1 MTGHYTQKKSA
12 TSSQPPKLCDTNLS
26 ITIILP
32 SLVMLRS
39 HWPSCCHI
47 DTLTSTSLPISPCF
61 GNSTFANV
69 AAWNIPLP
77 LAPGNFL
84 VIQVWVQPS
93 SLHRSHPFKVDC
105 PAALTS
111 LSSPS
116 HTQHLANIFLCT
128 CQFCLLPS
136 VQWEYALPKSRTSS
150 LWLSSPFPVPRT
162 VHKHLAVML
171 MLYKWKFE
179 FKKEQVG

>member
-1 MTGHYTQKKSA
+1 MSSHYTQKKPA

-39 HWPSCCHI
+39 HWPSCCHR
-47 DTLTSTSLPISPCF
+47 DTPTSTSLPISPCF
-61 GNSTFANV
+61 GNSTFATA

-77 LAPGNFL
+77 LARGNFL
-84 VIQVWVQPS
+84 VIQVWVQAS

-116 HTQHLANIFLCT
+116 HTQRLANI
-128 CQFCLLPS
+128 LLPS
-136 VQWEYALPKSRTSS
+136 VQLEYILPKSRTSS
-150 LWLSSPFPVPRT
+150 LWLSFPFPVPRT

-171 MLYKWKFE
+171 MVYK
-179 FKKEQVG
+179 